1 MFNYGLKILLSEK
14 GKGVMIELEKL
25 SYENYAECIQ
35 LKVAYDQKNFVADN
49 IVSIIHAYLELEIGM
64 MIPLPYVIK
73 NDGVIIGFI
82 MMSYCKVDLNDPTQ
96 NGEYCIWRF
105 MIDEQHQGKGY
116 GRVSLFKALDI
127 IKTYPIG
134 YSESV
139 CLFIEKDNVKAQNL
153 YKSVGFMETGETLDG
168 EEKLRKYL

>member
-1 MFNYGLKILLSEK
+1 
-14 GKGVMIELEKL
+14 MIELERL

-35 LKVAYDQKNFVADN
+35 LKVAINQKNFVTDN
-49 IVSIIHAYLELEIGM
+49 TISIIHAYFELEKGM

-73 NDGVIIGFI
+73 NNGEIIGFI
-82 MMSYCKVDLNDPTQ
+82 MMSYCKADQNEPTQ

-116 GRVSLFKALDI
+116 GKVSLFKALDI
-127 IKTYPIG
+127 IKTYPLG

-139 CLFIEKDNVKAQNL
+139 CLFIEKDNVKAKNL
-153 YKSVGFMETGETLDG
+153 YKSVGFKETGETFDD